1 MSWLYFQTS
10 SLLHIL
16 GSDLFHDLDGMAGHD
31 DGADNGG
38 HRGSFGMVGRLDEL
52 NGSIYVAPGDAR
64 AGSLPG
70 KSMQSQGALGGSLAG
85 RSMLAQGPLGGGGAR
100 PSHAASSRVAGKLTG
115 YEFIAHGRDGDQGQ
129 HAKASVGDQS
139 KSQYSKP
146 NGAHGNWVPEN
157 GAPGNY
163 RGGGRGQV
171 PYGYGVG
178 GAKRSG
184 HANFNGPAPYG
195 GAAGRPAGFN
205 MKHLRGGG
213 PEAAVEAL
221 RAQAEAA
228 KAMSQQQ
235 GVQMPKDAQPYAA
248 GVGGPGGKP
257 SGGSADSYRN
267 QQHASKGARPT
278 LQTLQQPHMNGR
290 LDTTQGPGVAGQDVA
305 PAARDTIEKDGI
317 TRTGQK
323 QGQGSA
329 TSTAPDAALDS
340 TSQGPPSGSSVT
352 SDILQPEEAQSDSA
366 LEESK
371 SAADKEA
378 ADKAKREAKKQ
389 NKKEKMRKGKD
400 QGTPSD
406 TPLEDTPEID
416 AVQPPDQPPPL
427 AEANL
432 APKNEANADSNQE
445 PTLPLPS
452 GQDPKENFLDAADPT
467 VVKDAYKDASKGAA
481 ASSKS
486 SSVITSQRGGV
497 VGSVKTKEAK
507 TLEKVVPAPAKK
519 QKESIAKKSQQQ
531 PKQQQPQVLL

>member
-1 MSWLYFQTS
+1 
-10 SLLHIL
+10 
-16 GSDLFHDLDGMAGHD
+16 
-31 DGADNGG
+31 
-38 HRGSFGMVGRLDEL
+38 
-52 NGSIYVAPGDAR
+52 
-64 AGSLPG
+64 
-70 KSMQSQGALGGSLAG
+70 
-85 RSMLAQGPLGGGGAR
+85 
-100 PSHAASSRVAGKLTG
+100 
-115 YEFIAHGRDGDQGQ
+115 
-129 HAKASVGDQS
+129 
-139 KSQYSKP
+139 
-146 NGAHGNWVPEN
+146 
-157 GAPGNY
+157 
-163 RGGGRGQV
+163 
-171 PYGYGVG
+171 
-178 GAKRSG
+178 
-184 HANFNGPAPYG
+184 
-195 GAAGRPAGFN
+195 

-228 KAMSQQQ
+228 KALSQQQ

-352 SDILQPEEAQSDSA
+352 SDILQPEEAQSDTA

-427 AEANL
+427 AEASL

-445 PTLPLPS
+445 PTLPSPS
-452 GQDPKENFLDAADPT
+452 GQDPKENFDAADPT
-467 VVKDAYKDASKGAA
+467 VVKDAYKEASKGAA

-486 SSVITSQRGGV
+486 SSVMTSQRGGV
-497 VGSVKTKEAK
+497 VGSAVKAKETK